1 MINSF
6 SDNLQLANALADW
19 QVLTG
24 DWRNL
29 FLQLDKLEAVTA
41 PDIQRVARE
50 TFAVNNRTI
59 ATIEPLRQDEKQA
72 EK

>member
-24 DWRNL
+24 DWHNL
-29 FLQLDKLEAVTA
+29 FVQLEKLEAVSA
-41 PDIQRVARE
+41 PDIQRESEGPGR
-50 TFAVNNRTI
+50 I
-59 ATIEPLRQDEKQA
+59 
-72 EK
+72 